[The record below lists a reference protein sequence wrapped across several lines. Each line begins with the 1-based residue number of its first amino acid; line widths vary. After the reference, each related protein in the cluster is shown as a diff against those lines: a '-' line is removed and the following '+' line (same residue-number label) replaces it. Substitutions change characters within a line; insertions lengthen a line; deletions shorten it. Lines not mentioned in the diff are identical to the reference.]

1 MILIAALLLA
11 AQDPVKPPPQ
21 TPPSDAPVAG
31 TSTTRQCTPS
41 SAPPSR
47 RIAQLL
53 ASATGASAATA
64 YRVRN
69 IGEEYQILDALG
81 LCPQMQALVM
91 PNNHPYDVLTGVDP
105 RTGTTRDLWFDIASF
120 FGHEF

>member
-11 AQDPVKPPPQ
+11 AQEAPKPSPQAPP
-21 TPPSDAPVAG
+21 DAPVAG
-31 TSTTRQCTPS
+31 TTTSAQCTPS
-41 SAPPSR
+41 STPPSR

-53 ASATGASAATA
+53 ASTNGASAATA

-81 LCPQMQALVM
+81 LCPHIQSLVM
-91 PNNHPYDVLTGVDP
+91 PDNHPYDVLSAVDP
-105 RTGTTRDLWFDIASF
+105 RTGATRDLWFDIASF

>member
-11 AQDPVKPPPQ
+11 AQDPVKPPP
-21 TPPSDAPVAG
+21 SDAPVAS

-81 LCPQMQALVM
+81 LCPQMQALTM

-105 RTGTTRDLWFDIASF
+105 RTGESRDLWFDIASF